1 MDEFKMILL
10 IDTTKHH
17 NGKEILRELSGTGHD
32 ENYEL
37 IDATDKNISH
47 CIGCNYCWLKTPG
60 ICMIKD
66 DYEPI
71 LKRMIA
77 ADQIWL
83 IADTKFGFV
92 SYQAKNIIDRVM
104 PMITMY
110 LKFKD
115 GQMRHV
121 MRYRNSADF
130 GIVYYGEANRDY
142 LQHWSERV
150 ALNIGSNSL
159 GVYNEWEVKEAV
171 SCML

>member
-1 MDEFKMILL
+1 MILL
-10 IDTTKHH
+10 IDTTKNH
-17 NGKEILRELSGTGHD
+17 NGRDILRELSGAAHD

-37 IDATDKNISH
+37 IDTTDKNISH

-71 LKRMIA
+71 LKRMIEA
-77 ADQIWL
+77 EQIWL

-92 SYQAKNIIDRVM
+92 SYQAKNIIDRIM
-104 PMITMY
+104 PMVTMY
-110 LKFKD
+110 LKMEN

-121 MRYRNSADF
+121 MRYRHTADF
-130 GIVYYGEANRDY
+130 GVVYYGEAEADY
-142 LQHWSERV
+142 LKHWSDRV
-150 ALNIGSNSL
+150 ALNFGSNSL
-159 GVYNEWEVKEAV
+159 GAYNEWELKEAV